1 MTCPFVKALTLGI
14 LDAIKEQSDAAAEI
28 KREHFVGA
36 TKYLNRMGAITV
48 LDYLKR
54 NRVKNLVHEYY
65 ATEEF
70 ANLKV

>member
-1 MTCPFVKALTLGI
+1 
-14 LDAIKEQSDAAAEI
+14 
-28 KREHFVGA
+28 
-36 TKYLNRMGAITV
+36 MGAITV

>member
-1 MTCPFVKALTLGI
+1 MTCHFVKALTLGI
-14 LDAIKEQSDAAAEI
+14 LDAIKEQSDAGAEI

-54 NRVKNLVHEYY
+54 NRV
-65 ATEEF
+65 
-70 ANLKV
+70 